1 MSQTATLYRMETADH
16 TCPYGLKSKWLLER
30 KGFDVD
36 DRLLETREQTDAFK
50 EEHDVETTPQT
61 FLGGQRIGGYDDL
74 RAYFDLAQPDSDG
87 KSYQPVLALFAVA
100 ALASLAISWATIN
113 ALAWA
118 QIVPN
123 FVALAMAMLAM
134 LKLQD
139 VRSFSTM
146 FLNYD
151 LLAQRWVPYAFIYPF
166 AEAAAALLMLAG
178 VLPFISAPLALLIGG
193 IGAVSVIKAVWIDGR
208 ELECACVGGGSS
220 VPLGFVSLTENL
232 AMVGMAVW
240 VVVKTWVL

>member
-1 MSQTATLYRMETADH
+1 MSKTATLYRMATADH

-30 KGFDVD
+30 RGYAVD

-50 EEHDVETTPQT
+50 AEHDVETTPQT
-61 FLGGQRIGGYDDL
+61 FLGDERIGGYDDL
-74 RAYFDLAQPDSDG
+74 RTHFGLGESDSDA

-100 ALASLAISWATIN
+100 GLASISISWATTN

-151 LLAQRWVPYAFIYPF
+151 LLAQRWVPYSFIYPF
-166 AEAAAALLMLAG
+166 AEASAALLMLAG
-178 VLPFISAPLALLIGG
+178 VLPFVSAPLALLIGG

-208 ELECACVGGGSS
+208 VLECACVGGGSS

-232 AMVGMAVW
+232 AMIGMAVW
-240 VVVKTWVL
+240 VVVNTWVQ